1 MEVTEQIQTDTVVV
15 GGGIMGSAT
24 ALHLRQLGQQVTLLE
39 RGFVASQ
46 ASGASFGNIRLQGRH
61 LLQLPL
67 AWRSRHIW
75 DRLEDLVGTD
85 CEFEN
90 CGNLQVSYTEDG
102 VAALEDYA
110 RAALDYDLEV
120 EMLGRNA
127 IRQRFP
133 YLSDEVIGGSWTPQ
147 DAIANSRQVAPA
159 FARAARLAGARV
171 EEFCEVTDVVH
182 DGDHF
187 VVSTKRGL
195 EVRSDTLV
203 NCAGAWGAWIAE
215 RFGERAPVL
224 PEAPQLGVTEPMP
237 YFIDTVLA
245 VTGGVYS
252 EDGKL
257 KPSGGLSAP
266 ASSRQH
272 RLWRRRPW
280 QSVDGTAA
288 RADPDTFSALREP
301 LCRLVPG
308 LRTAHIIRFW
318 SGIEGY
324 LPDMSPVIGA
334 SATTPGLFHAFG
346 FCGHGFQLGPGV
358 GAVMADLVVKGATD
372 TPIDDFNIS
381 RFGNAHTDA

>member
-1 MEVTEQIQTDTVVV
+1 MAERIQTDTVVV

-24 ALHLRQLGQQVTLLE
+24 ALHLRQLGQQVVLLE

-67 AWRSRHIW
+67 AWRSRRIW
-75 DRLEDLVGTD
+75 DRLEELVGTD

-90 CGNLQVSYTEDG
+90 CGNLQVSYSDEG
-102 VAALEDYA
+102 MAALEDYA
-110 RAALDYDLEV
+110 RAAFDYDLEV

-133 YLSDEVIGGSWTPQ
+133 YLSEEVIGGSWTPQ

-159 FARAARLAGARV
+159 FARAARHAGARI
-171 EEFCEVTDVVH
+171 EEFCEVSELEH
-182 DGDHF
+182 DGNHF
-187 VVSTKRGL
+187 IVSTKRGL
-195 EVRSDTLV
+195 EVRASAVV

-215 RFGERAPVL
+215 RFGERAPISA
-224 PEAPQLGVTEPMP
+224 EGPQLGVTEPMP
-237 YFIDTVLA
+237 YFLDTVLA
-245 VTGGVYS
+245 VTGGEYS

-257 KPSGGLSAP
+257 KPSGAYL
-266 ASSRQH
+266 RQH
-272 RLWRRRPW
+272 PRGNIVFGGGDHSFPSMDPPR
-280 QSVDGTAA
+280 S
-288 RADPDTFSALREP
+288 RAIPETYSRLREP
-301 LCRLVPG
+301 LSRLVPG
-308 LRTAHIIRFW
+308 LRSAQIIRFW

-324 LPDMSPVIGA
+324 LPDMSPIIGP

-358 GAVMADLVVKGATD
+358 GAVMADLVAKGATD
-372 TPIDDFNIS
+372 TPIDAFNIS
-381 RFGNAHTDA
+381 RFGAA